1 MYNLIISNIPKF
13 LKNFLIFFPIL
24 ISKNSIDNQIILDL
38 IFGFLIFCSI
48 TFIIYITNDFID
60 HKKDQINILKKNK
73 NKSFFSKSQIIYLNL
88 CFLPILF
95 LSVKLDL
102 FSSYLILY
110 IFSFYIYT
118 FKTKFIKF
126 LDLIF
131 LNSFYIFRLLYGCDL
146 VGIEISYWFI
156 IFFSTLFFILSIF
169 KRIIQIK
176 INNLKKINKIISYS
190 YKDISLLKKF
200 IFNLIFI
207 NSLTFL
213 FYIFQSE
220 IFYLQI
226 LSSNSTYINFDKT
239 SYMIIFFI
247 YLLNLIILTKK
258 VFKENIKKDIFNF
271 VINDRL
277 IILCLAL
284 IFFILIIR

>member
-1 MYNLIISNIPKF
+1 MYNLIKNNIPKF
-13 LKNFLIFFPIL
+13 LKNFLIFFPVL
-24 ISKNSIDNQIILDL
+24 ISKNQINNQIFYDL
-38 IFGFLIFCSI
+38 IFGFLIFCLI

-60 HKKDQINILKKNK
+60 YKKDKSNILKKK
-73 NKSFFSKSQIIYLNL
+73 NKVKSYFTKSQIVYLNL
-88 CFLPILF
+88 FFLPLLV
-95 LSVKLDL
+95 LSAKLDL

-126 LDLIF
+126 VDLIF

-176 INNLKKINKIISYS
+176 INNLKKKNKIISYS
-190 YKDISLLKKF
+190 YQDILLLKK
-200 IFNLIFI
+200 IISILILI

-213 FYIFQSE
+213 FYIFQGE
-220 IFYLQI
+220 IVYLQI
-226 LSSNSTYINFDKT
+226 LSSNSTFINFDKAN
-239 SYMIIFFI
+239 YIIIFFI
-247 YLLNLIILTKK
+247 YLTNLLILTKK

-271 VINDRL
+271 VINDKL
-277 IILCLAL
+277 IILSLIL
-284 IFFILIIR
+284 IFLILVI

>member
-1 MYNLIISNIPKF
+1 M
-13 LKNFLIFFPIL
+13 
-24 ISKNSIDNQIILDL
+24 
-38 IFGFLIFCSI
+38 
-48 TFIIYITNDFID
+48 
-60 HKKDQINILKKNK
+60 
-73 NKSFFSKSQIIYLNL
+73 
-88 CFLPILF
+88 PILF

-102 FSSYLILY
+102 FSNYLILY

-126 LDLIF
+126 FDLIF

-146 VGIEISYWFI
+146 VDIEISYWFI

-176 INNLKKINKIISYS
+176 INNLKKTNKIISYS
-190 YKDISLLKKF
+190 HKDISFLKKL

-213 FYIFQSE
+213 IYIFQGE
-220 IFYLQI
+220 TVYLQA
-226 LSSNSTYINFDKT
+226 LSSNSTYIDFDKT
-239 SYMIIFFI
+239 SYAIIFFI

-271 VINDRL
+271 VINDKL
-277 IILCLAL
+277 IILSLIL
-284 IFFILIIR
+284 IFFILVIK